1 MADASTGGG
10 GLVGGAADPNQP
22 KCFGCCCFM
31 RCGVV
36 VGEILC
42 IVWFTLNLLLGIFGI
57 LGAIAPNDVARD
69 AGLFCTLPDPVRAV
83 YTDAT
88 CFGYDM
94 CDCGGSICTEEAFA
108 GQMAP
113 GRVILPIVGWIISLV
128 WVVNAIVGLIA
139 VCKHRYPLLRIV
151 GFWKIAM
158 IVIALLGWVG
168 TVATGS
174 GGRAANHAADSYW
187 RVAGAQ
193 QCAEWGSGLIPLE
206 NDLSGWGSDFD
217 WDTAPTVA
225 AQTCGGGGFGRR
237 LQTDTGNWEP
247 TARPTYNFL
256 QSRRGTGRAPAAAAA
271 RGRRPGRHSA
281 DGGQRVPAQGWAAHR
296 RVRDQGGPVRGPQ
309 RRHRAPHLHDHR
321 LRHLLPH
328 PDLSSRTSS
337 TARSGCTGSLPS
349 RSQGR
354 GRLGVRD
361 GRRRRDGR
369 REARGDGDGRREAG
383 DGDRRRQ
390 ARRDGDR
397 RRGGVSKVKREPDP

>member
-42 IVWFTLNLLLGIFGI
+42 VVWFTLNLLIGIFGI
-57 LGAIAPNDVARD
+57 LGAVAPNDVARD

-158 IVIALLGWVG
+158 VVLTLLFWVG
-168 TVATGS
+168 SVATNG

-256 QSRRGTGRAPAAAAA
+256 QSSRRGAGRGAPRRRLQRGGGGRGGTQLTEDNACQLRGGPRIDECGTKEVQCEDPNAGTGLLIFTIIGFVIFFVIPISFISYLIYCEIRLYREFAKSLHKGEDDSGYAMGAVGAMGAVKHVATATAVAKPVMATAVAKPVVTATAVAAA
-271 RGRRPGRHSA
+271 
-281 DGGQRVPAQGWAAHR
+281 
-296 RVRDQGGPVRGPQ
+296 
-309 RRHRAPHLHDHR
+309 
-321 LRHLLPH
+321 
-328 PDLSSRTSS
+328 
-337 TARSGCTGSLPS
+337 
-349 RSQGR
+349 
-354 GRLGVRD
+354 
-361 GRRRRDGR
+361 
-369 REARGDGDGRREAG
+369 
-383 DGDRRRQ
+383 
-390 ARRDGDR
+390 
-397 RRGGVSKVKREPDP
+397 

>member
-158 IVIALLGWVG
+158 IVIALLFWVG

-256 QSRRGTGRAPAAAAA
+256 QSRRGAGRGAPRRRLQRGGGGRGGTQLTEDNACQLRGGPRIDECGTKEVQCEDPNAGTGLLIFTIIGFVIFFLIPISFISYLIYCEIRLYREFAKSLHKGEDDSGYAMGAVGAMGAVKHVATATAVAKPVMATAVAKPVVTATAVAAA
-271 RGRRPGRHSA
+271 
-281 DGGQRVPAQGWAAHR
+281 
-296 RVRDQGGPVRGPQ
+296 
-309 RRHRAPHLHDHR
+309 
-321 LRHLLPH
+321 
-328 PDLSSRTSS
+328 
-337 TARSGCTGSLPS
+337 
-349 RSQGR
+349 
-354 GRLGVRD
+354 
-361 GRRRRDGR
+361 
-369 REARGDGDGRREAG
+369 
-383 DGDRRRQ
+383 
-390 ARRDGDR
+390 
-397 RRGGVSKVKREPDP
+397 

>member
-57 LGAIAPNDVARD
+57 LGAIAPNDVPRD

-113 GRVILPIVGWIISLV
+113 GRVILPIVGWIISLL

-158 IVIALLGWVG
+158 VVLTLLIWVG
-168 TVATGS
+168 SVATNG

-256 QSRRGTGRAPAAAAA
+256 QSSRRGAGRGAPRRRLQRGGGGRGGTQLTEDNACQLRGGPRIDECGTKEVQCEDPNAGTGLLIFTIIGFVIFFLIPISFISYLIYCEIRLYREFAKSLHKGEDDSGYAMGAVGAMGAVKHVATATAVAKPVMATAVAKPVVTATAVAAA
-271 RGRRPGRHSA
+271 
-281 DGGQRVPAQGWAAHR
+281 
-296 RVRDQGGPVRGPQ
+296 
-309 RRHRAPHLHDHR
+309 
-321 LRHLLPH
+321 
-328 PDLSSRTSS
+328 
-337 TARSGCTGSLPS
+337 
-349 RSQGR
+349 
-354 GRLGVRD
+354 
-361 GRRRRDGR
+361 
-369 REARGDGDGRREAG
+369 
-383 DGDRRRQ
+383 
-390 ARRDGDR
+390 
-397 RRGGVSKVKREPDP
+397 

>member
-113 GRVILPIVGWIISLV
+113 GRVILPIVGWIISLL

-158 IVIALLGWVG
+158 IVIALLYWVG

-193 QCAEWGSGLIPLE
+193 QCAEWGSGLLPLE
-206 NDLSGWGSDFD
+206 NDLSGWDNQVD
-217 WDTAPTVA
+217 WSTAPTVA
-225 AQTCGGGGFGRR
+225 AQTCGGSGFGRR

-256 QSRRGTGRAPAAAAA
+256 QSSRRGAGRGAPRRRLQRGGGGRGGTQLTEDNACQLRGGPRIDECGTKEIQCEEPAGAALLIFTIIGFVIFFLIPASFVSYLIYCEIRLYREFAKSLHKGEDDSGYAMGAVGAMGAVKHVATATAVAKPVMATAVAKPVVTATAVAAA
-271 RGRRPGRHSA
+271 
-281 DGGQRVPAQGWAAHR
+281 
-296 RVRDQGGPVRGPQ
+296 
-309 RRHRAPHLHDHR
+309 
-321 LRHLLPH
+321 
-328 PDLSSRTSS
+328 
-337 TARSGCTGSLPS
+337 
-349 RSQGR
+349 
-354 GRLGVRD
+354 
-361 GRRRRDGR
+361 
-369 REARGDGDGRREAG
+369 
-383 DGDRRRQ
+383 
-390 ARRDGDR
+390 
-397 RRGGVSKVKREPDP
+397 

>member
-158 IVIALLGWVG
+158 IVIALLYWVG

-256 QSRRGTGRAPAAAAA
+256 QSRRGAGRGAPRRRLQRGGGGRGGTQLTEDNACQLRGGPRIDECGTKEIQCEEPAGAALLIFTIIGFVIFFLIPASFVSYLIYCEIRLYREFAKSLHKGEDDSGYAMGAVGAMGAVKHVATATAVAKPVMATAVAKPVVTATAVAAA
-271 RGRRPGRHSA
+271 
-281 DGGQRVPAQGWAAHR
+281 
-296 RVRDQGGPVRGPQ
+296 
-309 RRHRAPHLHDHR
+309 
-321 LRHLLPH
+321 
-328 PDLSSRTSS
+328 
-337 TARSGCTGSLPS
+337 
-349 RSQGR
+349 
-354 GRLGVRD
+354 
-361 GRRRRDGR
+361 
-369 REARGDGDGRREAG
+369 
-383 DGDRRRQ
+383 
-390 ARRDGDR
+390 
-397 RRGGVSKVKREPDP
+397 

>member
-10 GLVGGAADPNQP
+10 GLIGGAADPNQP

-57 LGAIAPNDVARD
+57 LGAVAPNDVARD

-158 IVIALLGWVG
+158 IVIALLGWVS
-168 TVATGS
+168 TVATNG
-174 GGRAANHAADSYW
+174 GGRQANHAADSYW
-187 RVAGAQ
+187 RVWGAQ

-256 QSRRGTGRAPAAAAA
+256 QSSRRGAGRGAPRRRLQRGGGGRGGTQLTEDNACQLRGGPRIDECGTKEVQCEDPNAGTGLLIFTIIGFVIFFLIPASFVSYLIYCEIRLYREFAKSLHKGEDDSGYAMGAVGAMGAVKHVATATAVAKPVMATAVAKPVVTATAVAAA
-271 RGRRPGRHSA
+271 
-281 DGGQRVPAQGWAAHR
+281 
-296 RVRDQGGPVRGPQ
+296 
-309 RRHRAPHLHDHR
+309 
-321 LRHLLPH
+321 
-328 PDLSSRTSS
+328 
-337 TARSGCTGSLPS
+337 
-349 RSQGR
+349 
-354 GRLGVRD
+354 
-361 GRRRRDGR
+361 
-369 REARGDGDGRREAG
+369 
-383 DGDRRRQ
+383 
-390 ARRDGDR
+390 
-397 RRGGVSKVKREPDP
+397 

>member
-108 GQMAP
+108 GAMTP
-113 GRVILPIVGWIISLV
+113 GRTIFPIIGWIVSLV
-128 WVVNAIVGLIA
+128 WIVNAIVGLIA

-168 TVATGS
+168 TVATGG

-256 QSRRGTGRAPAAAAA
+256 QSRRGAGRGAPRRRLQRGGGGRGGTQLTEDNACQLRGGPRIDECGTKEIQCEEPAGAALLIFTIIGFVIFFLIPASFVSYLIYCEIRLYREFAKSLHKGEDDSGYAMGAVGAMGAVKHVATATAVAKPVMATAVAKPVVTATAVAAA
-271 RGRRPGRHSA
+271 
-281 DGGQRVPAQGWAAHR
+281 
-296 RVRDQGGPVRGPQ
+296 
-309 RRHRAPHLHDHR
+309 
-321 LRHLLPH
+321 
-328 PDLSSRTSS
+328 
-337 TARSGCTGSLPS
+337 
-349 RSQGR
+349 
-354 GRLGVRD
+354 
-361 GRRRRDGR
+361 
-369 REARGDGDGRREAG
+369 
-383 DGDRRRQ
+383 
-390 ARRDGDR
+390 
-397 RRGGVSKVKREPDP
+397 

>member
-10 GLVGGAADPNQP
+10 GLIGGAADPNQP

-158 IVIALLGWVG
+158 IVIALLGWVS
-168 TVATGS
+168 TVATNG
-174 GGRAANHAADSYW
+174 GGRQANHAADSYW

-256 QSRRGTGRAPAAAAA
+256 QSRRGAGRGAPRRRLQRGGGGRGGTQLTEDNACQLRGGPRIDECGTKEVQCEDPNAGTGILIFTIIGFVIFFVFPISFISYLIYCEIRLYREFAKSLHKGEDDSGYAMGAVGAMGAVKHVATATAVAKPVMATAVAKPVVTATAVAAA
-271 RGRRPGRHSA
+271 
-281 DGGQRVPAQGWAAHR
+281 
-296 RVRDQGGPVRGPQ
+296 
-309 RRHRAPHLHDHR
+309 
-321 LRHLLPH
+321 
-328 PDLSSRTSS
+328 
-337 TARSGCTGSLPS
+337 
-349 RSQGR
+349 
-354 GRLGVRD
+354 
-361 GRRRRDGR
+361 
-369 REARGDGDGRREAG
+369 
-383 DGDRRRQ
+383 
-390 ARRDGDR
+390 
-397 RRGGVSKVKREPDP
+397 

>member
-158 IVIALLGWVG
+158 IVIALLYWVG

-256 QSRRGTGRAPAAAAA
+256 QSSRRGAGRGAPRRRLQRGGGGRGGTQLTEDNACQLRGGPRIDECGTKEIQCEEPAGAALLIFTIVGFVIFFLIPMSFVSYLIYCEIRLYREFAKSLHKGEDDSGYAMGAVGAMGAVKHVATATAVAKPVMATAVAKPVVTATAVAAA
-271 RGRRPGRHSA
+271 
-281 DGGQRVPAQGWAAHR
+281 
-296 RVRDQGGPVRGPQ
+296 
-309 RRHRAPHLHDHR
+309 
-321 LRHLLPH
+321 
-328 PDLSSRTSS
+328 
-337 TARSGCTGSLPS
+337 
-349 RSQGR
+349 
-354 GRLGVRD
+354 
-361 GRRRRDGR
+361 
-369 REARGDGDGRREAG
+369 
-383 DGDRRRQ
+383 
-390 ARRDGDR
+390 
-397 RRGGVSKVKREPDP
+397 

>member
-42 IVWFTLNLLLGIFGI
+42 VVWFTLNLLIGIFGI
-57 LGAIAPNDVARD
+57 LGAVAPNDVARD

-108 GQMAP
+108 GAMTP
-113 GRVILPIVGWIISLV
+113 GRTIFPIIGWIISLV
-128 WVVNAIVGLIA
+128 WIVNAIVGLIA

-158 IVIALLGWVG
+158 VVLTLLFWVG
-168 TVATGS
+168 SVATNG

-256 QSRRGTGRAPAAAAA
+256 QSRRGAGRGAPRRRLQRGGGGRGGTQLTEDNACQLRGGPRIDECGTKEVQCEDPNAGTGLLIFTIIGFVIFFVIPISFISYLIYCEIRLYREFAKSLHKGEDDSGYAMGAVGAMGAVKHVATATAVAKPVMATAVAKPVVTATAVAAA
-271 RGRRPGRHSA
+271 
-281 DGGQRVPAQGWAAHR
+281 
-296 RVRDQGGPVRGPQ
+296 
-309 RRHRAPHLHDHR
+309 
-321 LRHLLPH
+321 
-328 PDLSSRTSS
+328 
-337 TARSGCTGSLPS
+337 
-349 RSQGR
+349 
-354 GRLGVRD
+354 
-361 GRRRRDGR
+361 
-369 REARGDGDGRREAG
+369 
-383 DGDRRRQ
+383 
-390 ARRDGDR
+390 
-397 RRGGVSKVKREPDP
+397 

>member
-113 GRVILPIVGWIISLV
+113 GRVILPIVGWIISLL

-158 IVIALLGWVG
+158 IVIALLGWVS
-168 TVATGS
+168 TVATNG
-174 GGRAANHAADSYW
+174 GGRQANHAADSYW

-193 QCAEWGSGLIPLE
+193 QCAEWGSGLLPLE

-256 QSRRGTGRAPAAAAA
+256 QSRRGAGRGAPRRRLQRGGGGRGGTQLTEDNACQLRGGPRIDECGTKEVQCEDPNAGTGLLIFTIIGFVIFFLIPISFISYLIYCEIRLYREFAKSLHKGEDDSGYAMGAVGAMGAVKHVATATAVAKPVMATAVAKPVVTATAVAAA
-271 RGRRPGRHSA
+271 
-281 DGGQRVPAQGWAAHR
+281 
-296 RVRDQGGPVRGPQ
+296 
-309 RRHRAPHLHDHR
+309 
-321 LRHLLPH
+321 
-328 PDLSSRTSS
+328 
-337 TARSGCTGSLPS
+337 
-349 RSQGR
+349 
-354 GRLGVRD
+354 
-361 GRRRRDGR
+361 
-369 REARGDGDGRREAG
+369 
-383 DGDRRRQ
+383 
-390 ARRDGDR
+390 
-397 RRGGVSKVKREPDP
+397 

>member
-10 GLVGGAADPNQP
+10 GLIGGAADPNQP

-42 IVWFTLNLLLGIFGI
+42 IVWFTLNLLIGIFGI
-57 LGAIAPNDVARD
+57 LGAVAPNDVARD

-94 CDCGGSICTEEAFA
+94 CDCGGSVCTEEAFA
-108 GQMAP
+108 GADGAGAHHLPHHRLDHLAGVDRERHRRPHRRLQAP
-113 GRVILPIVGWIISLV
+113 VPAAPHRRVLED
-128 WVVNAIVGLIA
+128 
-139 VCKHRYPLLRIV
+139 RDDRDR
-151 GFWKIAM
+151 
-158 IVIALLGWVG
+158 ALFWVG

-225 AQTCGGGGFGRR
+225 AQRCGGGGFGRR

-256 QSRRGTGRAPAAAAA
+256 QSRRGAGRGAPRRRLQRGGGGRGGTQLTEDNACQLRGGPRIDECGTKEVQCEDPNAGTGLLIFTIIGFVIFFLIPISFISYLIYCEIRLYREFAKSLPKGEDDSGYAMGAVGAMGAVKHVATATAVAKPVMATAVAKPVVTATAVAAA
-271 RGRRPGRHSA
+271 
-281 DGGQRVPAQGWAAHR
+281 
-296 RVRDQGGPVRGPQ
+296 
-309 RRHRAPHLHDHR
+309 
-321 LRHLLPH
+321 
-328 PDLSSRTSS
+328 
-337 TARSGCTGSLPS
+337 
-349 RSQGR
+349 
-354 GRLGVRD
+354 
-361 GRRRRDGR
+361 
-369 REARGDGDGRREAG
+369 
-383 DGDRRRQ
+383 
-390 ARRDGDR
+390 
-397 RRGGVSKVKREPDP
+397 

>member
-57 LGAIAPNDVARD
+57 LGATQPNDVARD

-94 CDCGGSICTEEAFA
+94 CDCGGSVCTEELFA
-108 GQMAP
+108 GAMTP
-113 GRVILPIVGWIISLV
+113 GRTIFPIIGWIVSLV
-128 WVVNAIVGLIA
+128 WIVNAIVGLIA

-256 QSRRGTGRAPAAAAA
+256 QSSRRGAGRGAPRRRLQRGGGGRGGTQLTEDNACQLRGGPRIDECGTKEVQCEDPNAGTGILIFTIIGFVIFFVFPISFISYLIYCEIRLYREFAKSLPKGEDDSGYAMGAVGAMGAVKHVATATAVAKPVMATAVAKPVVTATAVAAA
-271 RGRRPGRHSA
+271 
-281 DGGQRVPAQGWAAHR
+281 
-296 RVRDQGGPVRGPQ
+296 
-309 RRHRAPHLHDHR
+309 
-321 LRHLLPH
+321 
-328 PDLSSRTSS
+328 
-337 TARSGCTGSLPS
+337 
-349 RSQGR
+349 
-354 GRLGVRD
+354 
-361 GRRRRDGR
+361 
-369 REARGDGDGRREAG
+369 
-383 DGDRRRQ
+383 
-390 ARRDGDR
+390 
-397 RRGGVSKVKREPDP
+397 

>member
-113 GRVILPIVGWIISLV
+113 GRVILPIVGWIISLL

-193 QCAEWGSGLIPLE
+193 QCAEWGSGLLPLE
-206 NDLSGWGSDFD
+206 NDLSGWDNQVD
-217 WDTAPTVA
+217 WSTAPTVA

-247 TARPTYNFL
+247 TARSTYNFL
-256 QSRRGTGRAPAAAAA
+256 QSSRRGAGRGAPRRRLQRGGGGRGGTQLTEDNACQLRGGPRIDECGTKEIQCEEPAGAALLIFTIIGFVIFFLIPASFVSYLIYCEIRLYREFAKSLHKGEDDSGYAMGAVGAMGAVKHVATATAVAKPVMATAVAKPVVTATAVAAA
-271 RGRRPGRHSA
+271 
-281 DGGQRVPAQGWAAHR
+281 
-296 RVRDQGGPVRGPQ
+296 
-309 RRHRAPHLHDHR
+309 
-321 LRHLLPH
+321 
-328 PDLSSRTSS
+328 
-337 TARSGCTGSLPS
+337 
-349 RSQGR
+349 
-354 GRLGVRD
+354 
-361 GRRRRDGR
+361 
-369 REARGDGDGRREAG
+369 
-383 DGDRRRQ
+383 
-390 ARRDGDR
+390 
-397 RRGGVSKVKREPDP
+397 

>member
-256 QSRRGTGRAPAAAAA
+256 QSRRGAGRGAPRRRLQRGGGGRGGTQLTEDNACQLRGGPRIDECGTKEVQCEDPNAGTGLLIFTIIGFVIFFLIPISFISYLIYCEIRLYREFAKSLHKGEDDSGYAMGAVGAMGAVKHVATATAVAKPVMATAVAKPVVTATAVAAA
-271 RGRRPGRHSA
+271 
-281 DGGQRVPAQGWAAHR
+281 
-296 RVRDQGGPVRGPQ
+296 
-309 RRHRAPHLHDHR
+309 
-321 LRHLLPH
+321 
-328 PDLSSRTSS
+328 
-337 TARSGCTGSLPS
+337 
-349 RSQGR
+349 
-354 GRLGVRD
+354 
-361 GRRRRDGR
+361 
-369 REARGDGDGRREAG
+369 
-383 DGDRRRQ
+383 
-390 ARRDGDR
+390 
-397 RRGGVSKVKREPDP
+397 

>member
-10 GLVGGAADPNQP
+10 GLIGGAADPNQP

-94 CDCGGSICTEEAFA
+94 CDCGGSICTEELFA

-113 GRVILPIVGWIISLV
+113 GRGIFPIISWVATLV
-128 WVVNAIVGLIA
+128 WIVNAIVGLIA

-158 IVIALLGWVG
+158 IVIYLLIFVG
-168 TVATGS
+168 NAATNG
-174 GGRAANHAADSYW
+174 GGRQANHAADSYW

-206 NDLSGWGSDFD
+206 NDLSDWGGQFD

-256 QSRRGTGRAPAAAAA
+256 QSSRRGAGRGAPRRRLQRGGGGRGGTQLTEDNACQLRGGPRIDECGTKEVQCEDPRAGTGILIFTIIGFVIFFLIPASFVSYLIYCEIRLYREFAKSLPKGEDDSGYAMGAVGAMGAVKHVATATAVAKPVMATAVAKPVVTATAVAAA
-271 RGRRPGRHSA
+271 
-281 DGGQRVPAQGWAAHR
+281 
-296 RVRDQGGPVRGPQ
+296 
-309 RRHRAPHLHDHR
+309 
-321 LRHLLPH
+321 
-328 PDLSSRTSS
+328 
-337 TARSGCTGSLPS
+337 
-349 RSQGR
+349 
-354 GRLGVRD
+354 
-361 GRRRRDGR
+361 
-369 REARGDGDGRREAG
+369 
-383 DGDRRRQ
+383 
-390 ARRDGDR
+390 
-397 RRGGVSKVKREPDP
+397 

>member
-256 QSRRGTGRAPAAAAA
+256 QSSRRGAGRGAPRRRLQRGGGGRGGTQLTEDNACQLRGGPRIDECGTKEVQCEDPNAGTGLLIFTIIGFVIFFLIPASFVSYLIYCEIRLYREFAKSLHKGEDDSGYAMGAVGAMGAVKHVATATAVAKPVMATAVAKPVVTATAVAAA
-271 RGRRPGRHSA
+271 
-281 DGGQRVPAQGWAAHR
+281 
-296 RVRDQGGPVRGPQ
+296 
-309 RRHRAPHLHDHR
+309 
-321 LRHLLPH
+321 
-328 PDLSSRTSS
+328 
-337 TARSGCTGSLPS
+337 
-349 RSQGR
+349 
-354 GRLGVRD
+354 
-361 GRRRRDGR
+361 
-369 REARGDGDGRREAG
+369 
-383 DGDRRRQ
+383 
-390 ARRDGDR
+390 
-397 RRGGVSKVKREPDP
+397 

>member
-10 GLVGGAADPNQP
+10 GLIGGAADPNQP

-57 LGAIAPNDVARD
+57 LGATQPNDVARD

-113 GRVILPIVGWIISLV
+113 GRTIFPIIGWIISLV

-158 IVIALLGWVG
+158 IVIALLGWVS
-168 TVATGS
+168 TVATNG
-174 GGRAANHAADSYW
+174 GGRQANHAADSYW
-187 RVAGAQ
+187 RVWGAQ
-193 QCAEWGSGLIPLE
+193 QCAEWGSGLLPLE
-206 NDLSGWGSDFD
+206 NDLSGWDNQVD
-217 WDTAPTVA
+217 WSTAPTVA

-247 TARPTYNFL
+247 TARSTYNFL
-256 QSRRGTGRAPAAAAA
+256 QSSRRGAGRGAPRRRLQRGGGGRGGTQLTEDNACQLRGGPRIDECGTKEIQCEEPAGAALLIFTIIGFVIFFLIPASFVSYLIYCEIRLYREFAKSLHKGEDDSGYAMGAVGAMGAVKHVATATAVAKPVMATAVAKPVVTATAVAAA
-271 RGRRPGRHSA
+271 
-281 DGGQRVPAQGWAAHR
+281 
-296 RVRDQGGPVRGPQ
+296 
-309 RRHRAPHLHDHR
+309 
-321 LRHLLPH
+321 
-328 PDLSSRTSS
+328 
-337 TARSGCTGSLPS
+337 
-349 RSQGR
+349 
-354 GRLGVRD
+354 
-361 GRRRRDGR
+361 
-369 REARGDGDGRREAG
+369 
-383 DGDRRRQ
+383 
-390 ARRDGDR
+390 
-397 RRGGVSKVKREPDP
+397 

>member
-256 QSRRGTGRAPAAAAA
+256 QSRRGAGRGAPRRRLQRGGGGRGGTQLTEDNACQLRGGPRIDECGTKEIQCEEPAGAALLIFTIIGFVIFFLIPASFVSYLIYCEIRLYREFAKSLHKGEDDSGYAMGAVGAMGAVKHVATATAVAKPVMATAVAKPVVTATAVAAA
-271 RGRRPGRHSA
+271 
-281 DGGQRVPAQGWAAHR
+281 
-296 RVRDQGGPVRGPQ
+296 
-309 RRHRAPHLHDHR
+309 
-321 LRHLLPH
+321 
-328 PDLSSRTSS
+328 
-337 TARSGCTGSLPS
+337 
-349 RSQGR
+349 
-354 GRLGVRD
+354 
-361 GRRRRDGR
+361 
-369 REARGDGDGRREAG
+369 
-383 DGDRRRQ
+383 
-390 ARRDGDR
+390 
-397 RRGGVSKVKREPDP
+397 

>member
-113 GRVILPIVGWIISLV
+113 GRVILPIVGWIISLL

-193 QCAEWGSGLIPLE
+193 QCAEWGSGLLPLE
-206 NDLSGWGSDFD
+206 NDLSGWDNQVD
-217 WDTAPTVA
+217 WSTAPTVA

-256 QSRRGTGRAPAAAAA
+256 QSSRRGAGRGAPRRRLQRGGGGRGGTQLTEDNACQLRGGPRIDECGTKEIQCEEPAGAALLIFTIIGFVIFFLIPASFVSYLIYCEIRLYREFAKSLHKGEDDSGYAMGAVGAMGAVKHVATATAVAKPVMATAVAKPVVTATAVAAA
-271 RGRRPGRHSA
+271 
-281 DGGQRVPAQGWAAHR
+281 
-296 RVRDQGGPVRGPQ
+296 
-309 RRHRAPHLHDHR
+309 
-321 LRHLLPH
+321 
-328 PDLSSRTSS
+328 
-337 TARSGCTGSLPS
+337 
-349 RSQGR
+349 
-354 GRLGVRD
+354 
-361 GRRRRDGR
+361 
-369 REARGDGDGRREAG
+369 
-383 DGDRRRQ
+383 
-390 ARRDGDR
+390 
-397 RRGGVSKVKREPDP
+397 

>member
-10 GLVGGAADPNQP
+10 GLIGGAADPNQP

-42 IVWFTLNLLLGIFGI
+42 VVWFTLNLLIGIFGI
-57 LGAIAPNDVARD
+57 LGAVAPNDVARD

-256 QSRRGTGRAPAAAAA
+256 QSSRRGAGRGAPRRRLQRGGGGRGGTQLTEDNACQLRGGPRIDECGTKEVQCEDPNAGTGLLIFTIIGFVIFFVIPISFISYLIYCEIRLYREFAKSLHKGEDDSGYAMGAVGAMGAVKHVATATAVAKPVMATAVAKPVVTATAVAAA
-271 RGRRPGRHSA
+271 
-281 DGGQRVPAQGWAAHR
+281 
-296 RVRDQGGPVRGPQ
+296 
-309 RRHRAPHLHDHR
+309 
-321 LRHLLPH
+321 
-328 PDLSSRTSS
+328 
-337 TARSGCTGSLPS
+337 
-349 RSQGR
+349 
-354 GRLGVRD
+354 
-361 GRRRRDGR
+361 
-369 REARGDGDGRREAG
+369 
-383 DGDRRRQ
+383 
-390 ARRDGDR
+390 
-397 RRGGVSKVKREPDP
+397 

>member
-237 LQTDTGNWEP
+237 LQTHAGKCC
-247 TARPTYNFL
+247 
-256 QSRRGTGRAPAAAAA
+256 
-271 RGRRPGRHSA
+271 
-281 DGGQRVPAQGWAAHR
+281 
-296 RVRDQGGPVRGPQ
+296 
-309 RRHRAPHLHDHR
+309 
-321 LRHLLPH
+321 LL
-328 PDLSSRTSS
+328 
-337 TARSGCTGSLPS
+337 
-349 RSQGR
+349 
-354 GRLGVRD
+354 
-361 GRRRRDGR
+361 
-369 REARGDGDGRREAG
+369 
-383 DGDRRRQ
+383 
-390 ARRDGDR
+390 
-397 RRGGVSKVKREPDP
+397 